1 MSSSDERWETLFQ
14 ILVIAVIVGIIL
26 LAISTLV
33 AVIKDPGAVLV
44 GWVTTV
50 LQVLFVL
57 GAAVISIAISYAS
70 TIFVRNYY
78 TGLRERM
85 LALRERVFQLELAHQ
100 EDIARIRR
108 DLQRNSPS
116 LIAALVILVD
126 AVLILAEYAFEG
138 NGPITLG
145 ISLLMLMILRIA
157 NVLSLAADKVDRI
170 FGYSLYAIGFLILP
184 LSALWYRNWDFHSFF
199 DMIRMFRP
207 MEIAVIGLSIVGYVC
222 LPYLTYRFYR
232 EETTA

>member
-1 MSSSDERWETLFQ
+1 MNGGMMSSSDERWETLIQ
-14 ILVIAVIVGIIL
+14 LLLVAVIVGIIL
-26 LAISTLV
+26 LAISILI

-44 GWVTTV
+44 DWVTTV

-57 GAAVISIAISYAS
+57 GIAVISISISYAS
-70 TIFVRNYY
+70 TIAVRNYY
-78 TGLRERM
+78 TGLRERV
-85 LALRERVFQLELAHQ
+85 LRLERTYQ
-100 EDIARIRR
+100 EDIASIRR

-126 AVLILAEYAFEG
+126 AALILAEYSFEG
-138 NGPITLG
+138 NGPITLM

-157 NVLSLAADKVDRI
+157 NVLSVAAERVDRI
-170 FGYSLYAIGFLILP
+170 VGYLLYAIGFLILP
-184 LSALWYRNWDFHSFF
+184 LSALWYRNWDFRSFF

-207 MEIAVIGLSIVGYVC
+207 IEMAVIGLSIVGYLC